1 MDARSPLEQDSS
13 DVGGAHQRRGSHS
26 PIVKLASV
34 SMLLIGSVVAIAV
47 WPDTARDLAGWTVGL
62 VSTLSGKSAD
72 RSGSAG
78 SETGNATA
86 AEPGFRPTKAQ
97 LAAFGIVTVQT
108 TDFRPEGS
116 AEGRIAL
123 NDDENVA
130 VYSPYA
136 GRVTKI
142 AAKAG
147 DDVRA
152 GQPLFTV
159 QVTDMVQAQND
170 FQSAINAL
178 NKAQEQLKLNQ
189 IIAERQK
196 ILFQAKAAALK
207 DYQSAERDVISVQSD
222 KQTAEAALE
231 AVKNRLRILG
241 KTDAEIAAFQKNSG
255 MSPDTVIQAP
265 IAGTVVQRKVGLG
278 QYLNT
283 GSDPVFT
290 IGNLSTVWLI
300 ANVRESDIPRVR
312 LGQSVAATVNGF
324 GDRVFKA
331 RVTYMAASLDPATRR
346 LAVRCEVENP
356 DRELR
361 PEMFARFAIV
371 TGAAVTGPAVPES
384 AVVQEGDRAHIW
396 VLRPDGTI
404 EAREIKLGLRNDT
417 LLQVTEGLQTGE
429 QIVSRGAL
437 FIDRAANGEKAS

>member
-1 MDARSPLEQDSS
+1 MQ
-13 DVGGAHQRRGSHS
+13 
-26 PIVKLASV
+26 LASFG
-34 SMLLIGSVVAIAV
+34 ITSVQ
-47 WPDTARDLAGWTVGL
+47 
-62 VSTLSGKSAD
+62 
-72 RSGSAG
+72 
-78 SETGNATA
+78 AT
-86 AEPGFRPTKAQ
+86 EFRPQ
-97 LAAFGIVTVQT
+97 GL
-108 TDFRPEGS
+108 

-123 NDDENVA
+123 NDDDNVP

-142 AAKAG
+142 TAKAG

-159 QVTDMVQAQND
+159 EVTDMVQAQND

-189 IIAERQK
+189 IIAARQQV
-196 ILFQAKAAALK
+196 LFQAKAAALK
-207 DYQSAERDVISVQSD
+207 DYQSAENDVISAQSD

-241 KTDAEIAAFQKNSG
+241 KTDAEIAAFQKNSS
-255 MSPDTVIQAP
+255 MSPETVIRAP

-278 QYLNT
+278 QYLGT

-290 IGNLSTVWLI
+290 IGDLATVWLI
-300 ANVRESDIPRVR
+300 ANVRESDIPRIR
-312 LGQSVAATVNGF
+312 LGQPAVATVNGF
-324 GDRVFKA
+324 GDRTFRA

-356 DRELR
+356 DQELK
-361 PEMFARFAIV
+361 PEMFARFAII
-371 TGAAVTGPAVPES
+371 TGDAVSGPAVPES
-384 AVVQEGDRAHIW
+384 AVVQEGDRAHVW
-396 VLRPDGTI
+396 VLRPDGAV
-404 EAREIKLGLRNDT
+404 EAREIKLGLRDGD

-429 QIVSRGAL
+429 RIVSRGAL
-437 FIDRAANGEKAS
+437 FIDRAASGEKAS

>member
-1 MDARSPLEQDSS
+1 MDMHNQFRPDFLDTENVKRSDLRLPPALTIA
-13 DVGGAHQRRGSHS
+13 VVLMLVIGGVIA
-26 PIVKLASV
+26 V
-34 SMLLIGSVVAIAV
+34 AV
-47 WPDTARDLAGWTVGL
+47 WPDAARNFARGTAER
-62 VSTLSGKSAD
+62 LSGLFSSRAD
-72 RSGSAG
+72 GGDATKRATTSTFERS
-78 SETGNATA
+78 
-86 AEPGFRPTKAQ
+86 FRPTTAQ
-97 LAAFGIVTVQT
+97 LASFGIITVEAT
-108 TDFRPEGS
+108 EFRPEGL

-123 NDDENVA
+123 NDDDNVP
-130 VYSPYA
+130 VFSPYA

-147 DDVRA
+147 DDVKA

-159 QVTDMVQAQND
+159 EVTDMVQAQND

-189 IIAERQK
+189 TIAERQK

-207 DYQSAERDVISVQSD
+207 DYQSAENDVISAQSD

-241 KTDAEIAAFQKNSG
+241 KTDAEIAAFQKNST
-255 MSPDTVIQAP
+255 MSPETVIRAP
-265 IAGTVVQRKVGLG
+265 IGGTVVQRKVGLG

-300 ANVRESDIPRVR
+300 ANVRESDIPRLR
-312 LGQSVAATVNGF
+312 LDQPAVASVNGF

-346 LAVRCEVENP
+346 LAVRCEIENLG
-356 DRELR
+356 RELK

-371 TGAAVTGPAVPES
+371 TGEPVSGPAVPEN
-384 AVVQEGDRAHIW
+384 AVVHEGDRAHAW
-396 VLRPDGTI
+396 VARPDGAV
-404 EAREIKLGLRNDT
+404 EAREIKLGLRNGD
-417 LLQVTEGLQTGE
+417 LLQVTEGLQAGE

-437 FIDRAANGEKAS
+437 FIGPDGKTRRKP

>member
-1 MDARSPLEQDSS
+1 MA
-13 DVGGAHQRRGSHS
+13 
-26 PIVKLASV
+26 LASV
-34 SMLLIGSVVAIAV
+34 FLIGGVVAVAV
-47 WPDTARDLAGWTVGL
+47 WPDTARDFAGWTLGFL
-62 VSTLSGKSAD
+62 SPLSGKLAD
-72 RSGSAG
+72 RSGSAEP
-78 SETGNATA
+78 ETGNTTA
-86 AEPGFRPTKAQ
+86 AERGFRPTKAQ
-97 LAAFGIVTVQT
+97 LAAFGILTVQAIE
-108 TDFRPEGS
+108 FRPEGS

-123 NDDENVA
+123 NDDENVP

-159 QVTDMVQAQND
+159 EVTDMVQAQND

-189 IIAERQK
+189 TIAERQK

-207 DYQSAERDVISVQSD
+207 DYQSAENDVISAQSD

-241 KTDAEIAAFQKNSG
+241 KTDTEIAAFQKNSR

-312 LGQSVAATVNGF
+312 LGQPVAATVNGF

-361 PEMFARFAIV
+361 PEMFARFAIA

-384 AVVQEGDRAHIW
+384 AVVQEGNGAHVW
-396 VLRPDGTI
+396 VLRPNGTVA
-404 EAREIKLGLRNDT
+404 AREIRLGLRSGD
-417 LLQVTEGLQTGE
+417 LLQVTEGLQAGE

-437 FIDRAANGEKAS
+437 FIDRAASGEKAS

>member
-1 MDARSPLEQDSS
+1 MHNQLRSDRC
-13 DVGGAHQRRGSHS
+13 DVGAETRPTSSAS
-26 PIVKLASV
+26 PILKITAASMV
-34 SMLLIGSVVAIAV
+34 LIGSVATVAI
-47 WPDTARDLAGWTVGL
+47 WPDAARDAASRTAEF
-62 VSTLSGKSAD
+62 LSGL
-72 RSGSAG
+72 SGSRAG
-78 SETGNATA
+78 GSDA
-86 AEPGFRPTKAQ
+86 AEQATTSTAERSFRPTKAQ
-97 LAAFGIVTVQT
+97 LTSFGIITVQVAE
-108 TDFRPEGS
+108 FRPEGL

-123 NDDENVA
+123 NEDENVP

-147 DDVRA
+147 DDMKA

-159 QVTDMVQAQND
+159 EVADMVQAQND

-189 IIAERQK
+189 IIAARQQV
-196 ILFQAKAAALK
+196 LYQAKAAALK
-207 DYQSAERDVISVQSD
+207 DYQSAENDVISAQSS
-222 KQTAEAALE
+222 KQTAEVALE
-231 AVKNRLRILG
+231 AVRNRLRILG
-241 KTDAEIAAFQKNSG
+241 KTDAEIAAFQKNSI
-255 MSPDTVIQAP
+255 MSPETVIRAP
-265 IAGTVVQRKVGLG
+265 IGGTVVQRKVGLG
-278 QYLNT
+278 QYLST

-300 ANVRESDIPRVR
+300 ANARESDIPRIR
-312 LGQSVAATVNGF
+312 LGQPAVAIVNGF

-356 DRELR
+356 DRELK

-371 TGAAVTGPAVPES
+371 TGDAVRGPAVPAS
-384 AVVQEGDRAHIW
+384 AVVREGDRAHVW
-396 VLRPDGTI
+396 VLRPDGAI
-404 EAREIKLGLRNDT
+404 EAREIELGLRNDAI
-417 LLQVTEGLQTGE
+417 LQVIEGLQTGE

-437 FIDRAANGEKAS
+437 FIDRATNG

>member
-1 MDARSPLEQDSS
+1 MDVRNQLRPDLLDAEAGTPLRPFGSPTLKI
-13 DVGGAHQRRGSHS
+13 A
-26 PIVKLASV
+26 AA
-34 SMLLIGSVVAIAV
+34 SMLLIGTVAAVAI
-47 WPDTARDLAGWTVGL
+47 WPDAARDVAGRTAAL
-62 VSTLSGKSAD
+62 VTGLSGRRAD
-72 RSGSAG
+72 RADA
-78 SETGNATA
+78 SEPATTIA
-86 AEPGFRPTKAQ
+86 VERSFRPTPMQ
-97 LAAFGIVTVQT
+97 LASFGITSVQAT
-108 TDFRPEGS
+108 EFRPQGL

-123 NDDENVA
+123 NDDDNVP

-142 AAKAG
+142 TAKAG

-159 QVTDMVQAQND
+159 EVTDMVQAQND

-189 IIAERQK
+189 IIAARQQV
-196 ILFQAKAAALK
+196 LFQAKAAALK
-207 DYQSAERDVISVQSD
+207 DYQSAENDVISAQSD

-241 KTDAEIAAFQKNSG
+241 KTDAEIAAFQKNSS
-255 MSPDTVIQAP
+255 MSPETVIREP

-278 QYLNT
+278 QYLGT

-290 IGNLSTVWLI
+290 IGDLATVWLI
-300 ANVRESDIPRVR
+300 ANVRESDIPRIR
-312 LGQSVAATVNGF
+312 LGQPAVATVNGF
-324 GDRVFKA
+324 GDRTFRA

-356 DRELR
+356 DQELK
-361 PEMFARFAIV
+361 PEMFARFAII
-371 TGAAVTGPAVPES
+371 TGDAVSGPAVPES
-384 AVVQEGDRAHIW
+384 AVVQEGDRAHVW
-396 VLRPDGTI
+396 VLRPDGAV
-404 EAREIKLGLRNDT
+404 EAREIKLGLRDGD

-429 QIVSRGAL
+429 RIVSRGAL
-437 FIDRAANGEKAS
+437 FIDRAASGEKAS